1 MLAGIEADGE
11 AELARESLQGRAT
24 GLAGALIASI
34 ALLLMALLGWLAWAQ
49 VDEVVH
55 AAGAVEPAGRVKIV
69 NHPRGGRVAAIHV
82 REGQEVAAGTI
93 LVSFDGEVARSERSE
108 LMGRLQLRTAEVA
121 RLEAEAAGRDLVA
134 GPVERQDLAAAQ
146 QALLAARNAAHAS
159 RKMALAQAVATRR
172 GELRT
177 AQADVARL
185 RSGLELLRQQRE
197 AVKELAER
205 GLYPTLK
212 VVQVERQYS
221 DDAGELAKAR
231 AALDAAKA
239 ALAETESRQQEL
251 ETERRSEILAALSD
265 TTAERDRLAE
275 QLRAQEAILAG
286 LEVTAPAAG
295 IVQEIVVA
303 APGQAVAPHETLMK
317 LVPRSEGLV
326 VQAKVANRDV
336 GRLHAGMPATVKV
349 RAFDYLRYGALD
361 GVLQKVAAD
370 AAPDPRTGELAYA
383 VTVLTARGHLGQRA
397 GELEVVPGMMV
408 DVDLKIGERTILSYL
423 TDRIFRFREA
433 FREG

>member
-11 AELARESLQGRAT
+11 AELARERLQGRAPV
-24 GLAGALIASI
+24 LAGALIASI

-82 REGQEVAAGTI
+82 REGQEVAAGAV

-159 RKMALAQAVATRR
+159 RKVALAQAVATRR

-185 RSGLELLRQQRE
+185 RTGLELLRQRRE

-221 DDAGELAKAR
+221 DDTGELAKAR

-239 ALAETESRQQEL
+239 ALAEAESRQQEL

-317 LVPRSEGLV
+317 LVPQSEGLV
-326 VQAKVANRDV
+326 VEAKVANRDI

-361 GVLQKVAAD
+361 GVLQQVAAD
-370 AAPDPRTGELAYA
+370 AAPDPRTSELAYA
-383 VTVLTARGHLGQRA
+383 VTVLTARGHLGRHA

-433 FREG
+433 FRDG